1 MADFNQFGSAKPPQ
15 SADAQHCAQCEAML
29 TDALDGT
36 LSAADQAAFDLH
48 MIGCPACTIMLA
60 EAQRGAAWLEML
72 KSPTPEPP
80 ATLLDRILAQTS
92 GQTSTEAKPT
102 IVLGPTDYL
111 RQPNTLLG
119 QPALTP
125 IPAPYPAAAYTSGTT
140 RRFCPSASA
149 SPPPSGSRTSAT
161 R

>member
-1 MADFNQFGSAKPPQ
+1 MADLNQFGSAKPPQ

-48 MIGCPACTIMLA
+48 LIGCPSCTTMLA
-60 EAQRGAAWLEML
+60 DAQRGAAWLEML
-72 KSPTPEPP
+72 KSPRPSLRPP
-80 ATLLDRILAQTS
+80 CSNRILAQTS

-102 IVLGPTDYL
+102 IVLGPTDYSVSPTLCSANRRYPRL
-111 RQPNTLLG
+111 RPRIPQQLH
-119 QPALTP
+119 
-125 IPAPYPAAAYTSGTT
+125 PAPLRT
-140 RRFCPSASA
+140 FCPSAAA
-149 SPPPSGSRTSAT
+149 SLPPSGSRTSAT